1 MSLEKYKGYFYNE
14 DGDLIESYIGYLD
27 LSDMDGVLEFR
38 KNAVGFIASDLVN
51 TDAYKYDFELD
62 KLVEI

>member
-38 KNAVGFIASDLVN
+38 KNAVGFIASDLVDTN
-51 TDAYKYDFELD
+51 TYKYDLETNTI
-62 KLVEI
+62 VEI